1 MRLQVATALSLSHL
15 GSLLRGVRS
24 VDEVGAD
31 ERAASLAKRSIKKA
45 SKLWAL
51 DTAIRCMDLTTLE
64 GSDTTGKVTALCAK
78 AIRPKP
84 GDASIPSVA
93 AVCVYPARVPDAR
106 AHLAGSGVLVASVA
120 TAFPSG
126 QSFLGIKV
134 AEVKEAVAAGA
145 DEVDMVIDRGAFLA
159 GDYQGV
165 YDEIVAVKDA
175 CGAAHL
181 KVILETGEL
190 GTYDAIRRASILA
203 MAAGA
208 DFIKTSTGKIQPAAT
223 MPVSLVMMESI
234 RDFRRETGRLVGFK
248 AAGGIRTAKQAI
260 AYLVLLYETL
270 GSEWVTPDLF
280 RLGASTL
287 LNDVLMQIE
296 KERTGAYQSGDYFT
310 ID

>member
-1 MRLQVATALSLSHL
+1 MATALSLSHL
-15 GSLLRGVRS
+15 GSLMRGVRS

-31 ERAASLAKRSIKKA
+31 ERAAALAKRSIKKS

-51 DTAIRCMDLTTLE
+51 DLAVRCMDLTTLE
-64 GSDTTGKVTALCAK
+64 GSDTPGKVAAMCAK
-78 AIRPKP
+78 AVRPKP
-84 GDASIPSVA
+84 GDPTIPSVA
-93 AVCVYPARVPDAR
+93 AVCVYPARIADCVE
-106 AHLAGSGVLVASVA
+106 HLRGSQVKVASVA

-126 QSFLGIKV
+126 QSFVAIKV
-134 AEVKEAVAAGA
+134 AETEESVKAGA
-145 DEVDMVIDRGAFLA
+145 QEIDMVIDRGAFLA
-159 GDYQGV
+159 GDYGRV
-165 YDEIVAVKDA
+165 YDEIVAVKEA

-208 DFIKTSTGKIQPAAT
+208 DFIKTSTGKVQPAAT
-223 MPVSLVMMESI
+223 LPVSLVMMEAI
-234 RDFRRETGRLVGFK
+234 RDFERETGRAVGFK

-260 AYLVLLYETL
+260 SYLVLTYETL
-270 GSEWVTPDLF
+270 GPEWMTPERL

-287 LNDVLMQIE
+287 LNDVLMQID
-296 KERTGAYQSGDYFT
+296 KERSGAYQSGDYFT

>member
-51 DTAIRCMDLTTLE
+51 DMAIQCMDLTTLE
-64 GSDTTGKVTALCAK
+64 GSDTSGKVTALCAK

-84 GDASIPSVA
+84 GDATIPSVA
-93 AVCVYPARVPDAR
+93 AVCVYPARVADAR
-106 AHLAGSGVLVASVA
+106 SNLSGSGVHVASVA

-126 QSFLGIKV
+126 QSFAGIKV

-159 GDYQGV
+159 GDYQAV
-165 YDEIVAVKDA
+165 YDEIVAVKEA
-175 CGAAHL
+175 CGTAHL

-223 MPVSLVMMESI
+223 LPVSLVMMESI
-234 RDFRRETGRLVGFK
+234 RDFRRETGRAVGFK

-270 GSEWVTPDLF
+270 GAEWMTPERF